1 MVACPHRTIL
11 ALPAPLR
18 ACQPVKDNAL
28 SAATAPGAGVALV
41 LSENKPITKANI
53 VLSPFGVENQVTLPK
68 EV

>member
-1 MVACPHRTIL
+1 M
-11 ALPAPLR
+11 
-18 ACQPVKDNAL
+18 KDNAL